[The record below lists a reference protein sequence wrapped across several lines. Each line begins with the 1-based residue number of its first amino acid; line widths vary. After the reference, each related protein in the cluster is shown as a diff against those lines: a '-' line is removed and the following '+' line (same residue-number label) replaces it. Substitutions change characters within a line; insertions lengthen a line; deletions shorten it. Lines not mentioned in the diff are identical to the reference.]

1 MFCFK
6 APGGNKDVLPAEV
19 NISTFL
25 KTVVEISE
33 SSHIIELKF
42 EMNIEWY
49 EHRVKYFNIKENS
62 ALNSL
67 TENEIKLLWLPYI
80 IFEVKLHFNTII
92 SRTMDIGHNVSDST
106 CLDLAIAKPNL
117 KIKTDLLNFA

>member
-1 MFCFK
+1 MIYTFQDE
-6 APGGNKDVLPAEV
+6 NKQLNPAEV
-19 NISTFL
+19 KISTSL
-25 KTVVEISE
+25 ETVIDIAER
-33 SSHIIELKF
+33 SHIIELKF

-49 EHRVKYFNIKENS
+49 EHRVEYFNIKENS

-80 IFEVKLHFNTII
+80 IFEVTLHLNTII

-106 CLDLAIAKPNL
+106 CLDFAIAKPNL
-117 KIKTDLLNFA
+117 KIKTDLLNFI

>member
-1 MFCFK
+1 MSIKRVKIHFLFCFK
-6 APGGNKDVLPAEV
+6 VGGSKNILPAEV

-49 EHRVKYFNIKENS
+49 EHRQYG
-62 ALNSL
+62 
-67 TENEIKLLWLPYI
+67 
-80 IFEVKLHFNTII
+80 NT
-92 SRTMDIGHNVSDST
+92 
-106 CLDLAIAKPNL
+106 
-117 KIKTDLLNFA
+117 

>member
-6 APGGNKDVLPAEV
+6 VGGSKNILPAEV

-49 EHRVKYFNIKENS
+49 EHRVEYFNIKENS
-62 ALNSL
+62 ALNCL
-67 TENEIKLLWLPYI
+67 TENEIRLLWLPYI
-80 IFEVKLHFNTII
+80 IFEVTIHLTII
-92 SRTMDIGHNVSDST
+92 SRTMYIGHNISY
-106 CLDLAIAKPNL
+106 
-117 KIKTDLLNFA
+117 

>member
-6 APGGNKDVLPAEV
+6 VGGSKNILPAEV

-49 EHRVKYFNIKENS
+49 EHRVEYFNIKENS

-80 IFEVKLHFNTII
+80 IFEVTLHLTII
-92 SRTMDIGHNVSDST
+92 HIKDYGYR
-106 CLDLAIAKPNL
+106 AKCIRL
-117 KIKTDLLNFA
+117 ILS

>member
-6 APGGNKDVLPAEV
+6 VDGSKNILPAEV

-49 EHRVKYFNIKENS
+49 EHRVEYFNIKENS

-67 TENEIKLLWLPYI
+67 TEDEIRLLWLPYI
-80 IFEVKLHFNTII
+80 IFEVTIHLTIMSCIHSPWMISNLPLHYRILILMKL
-92 SRTMDIGHNVSDST
+92 
-106 CLDLAIAKPNL
+106 
-117 KIKTDLLNFA
+117 

>member
-1 MFCFK
+1 M
-6 APGGNKDVLPAEV
+6 PAEV

-49 EHRVKYFNIKENS
+49 EHRVEYFNIKENS

-67 TENEIKLLWLPYI
+67 TESEIKLLWLPYI
-80 IFEVKLHFNTII
+80 IFEVKLH
-92 SRTMDIGHNVSDST
+92 
-106 CLDLAIAKPNL
+106 LNL
-117 KIKTDLLNFA
+117 INSNQPLQYRILILMRL

>member
-1 MFCFK
+1 M
-6 APGGNKDVLPAEV
+6 PAEV

-49 EHRVKYFNIKENS
+49 EHRVEYFNIKENS

-92 SRTMDIGHNVSDST
+92 SRTMDIGQKVSDST
-106 CLDLAIAKPNL
+106 CLDFKLLPN
-117 KIKTDLLNFA
+117 KI